1 MLQLTTVPMLTTL
14 NCPNCDAPIQAPE
27 GYTHTVCLYCNSIIH
42 VQPDDSRPAVVENRL
57 VGADMQAIKQLLLE
71 DRREDALQLYLE
83 TTGAGE
89 AVARETIQG
98 LERQVSVDVMRNQQ
112 LTSKDIWYVGLYCVI
127 FLVAVIAGVARQ
139 IHPLLALVL
148 AAFIAWQLFVLS
160 PSIRLWLRFRQAIGA
175 QAIILKAA
183 QVGKVKTRIG
193 RAYAMKLL
201 AEVHPPAG
209 TPYRVEL
216 LLPVRETSLGQ
227 IQPGSKFHVKY
238 LPEDPQQVVF
248 DQ

>member
-1 MLQLTTVPMLTTL
+1 MLTTL
-14 NCPNCDAPIQAPE
+14 NCPKCGAPIRAPE
-27 GYTHTVCLYCNSIIH
+27 GHTRTVCLYCNSTVRI
-42 VQPDDSRPAVVENRL
+42 QPDDSPPAVVEFTL
-57 VGADMQAIKQLLLE
+57 VGADLQAIKQLLLE

-89 AVARETIQG
+89 AVAREVIQE

-112 LTSKDIWYVGLYCVI
+112 LTRKDIWYVGLYCVI
-127 FLVAVIAGVARQ
+127 FLAAVIAGVARQ
-139 IHPLLALVL
+139 IHPLLALAL

-183 QVGKVKTRIG
+183 PVGKVKTRVG
-193 RAYAMKLL
+193 RVYAMKLL

-216 LLPVRETSLGQ
+216 LLPVREANLGQ
-227 IQPGSKFHVKY
+227 VQPGGKFYVKY
-238 LPEDPQQVVF
+238 LPEDPQQIVF